1 MKIYINK
8 IILIYI
14 NYYSKLMT
22 TTNSHIIS
30 IYNSRTI
37 LLDILE
43 ERGFNIDDYKNF
55 SISEIGILLE
65 SNQLDMLMED
75 NNKKKIY
82 VKYYVTKVLKAQNIY
97 SFIED
102 LIHLENILTKND
114 DLMIIIKDEPNDT
127 LIQTIK
133 DIYMEENIY
142 VALVN
147 IKRLQYNILKHE
159 LVPKHTV
166 LTNEEADAMRK
177 KYNILHDSQIP
188 DISYFSPISII
199 LGIRPNN
206 IVKIERNSR
215 TAIKTDFYRI
225 CKI

>member
-1 MKIYINK
+1 
-8 IILIYI
+8 
-14 NYYSKLMT
+14 MT
-22 TTNSHIIS
+22 TTSTNSHIIS

-43 ERGFNIDDYKNF
+43 ERGFNVDDYKNF

-102 LIHLENILTKND
+102 LIHLENILSKTD

-127 LIQTIK
+127 LIQTVK

-147 IKRLQYNILKHE
+147 IKRLQFNILKHE

-166 LTNEEADAMRK
+166 LTNEEANAMKK
-177 KYNILHDSQIP
+177 KYNILDDSQIP

-215 TAIKTDFYRI
+215 TAIKSDFYRI

>member
-1 MKIYINK
+1 
-8 IILIYI
+8 
-14 NYYSKLMT
+14 MT

-30 IYNSRTI
+30 IYNSRKI

>member
-1 MKIYINK
+1 
-8 IILIYI
+8 
-14 NYYSKLMT
+14 
-22 TTNSHIIS
+22 
-30 IYNSRTI
+30 
-37 LLDILE
+37 
-43 ERGFNIDDYKNF
+43 
-55 SISEIGILLE
+55 
-65 SNQLDMLMED
+65 
-75 NNKKKIY
+75 
-82 VKYYVTKVLKAQNIY
+82 
-97 SFIED
+97 
-102 LIHLENILTKND
+102 
-114 DLMIIIKDEPNDT
+114 MIVHNVY
-127 LIQTIK
+127 QTIK

-166 LTNEEADAMRK
+166 LTNEEANAMRK

-215 TAIKTDFYRI
+215 TAIKSDFYRI

>member
-1 MKIYINK
+1 
-8 IILIYI
+8 
-14 NYYSKLMT
+14 MT

-82 VKYYVTKVLKAQNIY
+82 VKYYVTKVLKAPNIY

-133 DIYMEENIY
+133 SIYMQENIY

-159 LVPKHTV
+159 MVPKHTV
-166 LTNEEADAMRK
+166 LTNEEADAMKK
-177 KYNILHDSQIP
+177 KYNILHNSQIP

-215 TAIKTDFYRI
+215 TAIKSDFYRI